1 MAANKW
7 LIHMKKFWAKHKG
20 KMSYKRALQEG
31 KKTYNRKGGKKVKF
45 KQDQDEYSEDHIKK
59 VGESIEK
66 RFKGGKIDKKVKKRE
81 KKIDP
86 KIEEAID
93 KTFAGGKIDKVKK
106 REKKKDAKV
115 EEAIN
120 TTFTGGKIKKKF
132 HNRLHKHLH
141 ENLTGKGGRF
151 DSPFVRKKMHELM
164 TKHGHPKIFQSYITG
179 RYNNFHEDP
188 SDTLHGPPKPVR
200 RDSIAH
206 VIDTGG
212 SLKKLTHSEGGFLQ
226 SYDSK
231 WYSHVEIV

>member
-1 MAANKW
+1 MLSKFLSPRTSKGNYNLVSLNGGRYYVNPGDKEAFYKAFE
-7 LIHMKKFWAKHKG
+7 HDMKNWDETNYQCITYRPCVLAEDNPLYIDIDLR
-20 KMSYKRALQEG
+20 YKDARPINLEL
-31 KKTYNRKGGKKVKF
+31 Y
-45 KQDQDEYSEDHIKK
+45 
-59 VGESIEK
+59 
-66 RFKGGKIDKKVKKRE
+66 
-81 KKIDP
+81 
-86 KIEEAID
+86 